1 MRKILLASVLLMIQ
15 LPSLFSQT
23 GSSGKITVHIN
34 NIPES
39 EIRGGDIQGGESNFP
54 TVIGKYY
61 ALIIGIN
68 DYTDT
73 RFKSLEYAIRDAE
86 KFYNALTFRY
96 TFDEAN
102 VKLLRNATYN
112 EIIDALDYFSK
123 IVKKDDCFLI
133 FYAGHGIWE
142 QENDIGYWLPS
153 DAKRDSKAAWFR
165 NSALADY
172 LRSIKSKHTLLITD
186 ACFAGSI
193 LMREVI
199 IEAPLAIS
207 RLYNMQS
214 RKAMTSGSKE
224 PVPDKSNFLK
234 YLVDGLLSN
243 KEKFLSADVLY
254 NSFRKTVI
262 NNSNVVPQFGVI
274 RDVDDQGGE
283 FVFILKR

>member
-1 MRKILLASVLLMIQ
+1 MIQ
-15 LPSLFSQT
+15 LPNLFSQIV
-23 GSSGKITVHIN
+23 SGEVIKVHIN
-34 NIPES
+34 NIPKS
-39 EIRGGDIQGGESNFP
+39 EITSGDRQGGEGNFP
-54 TVIGKYY
+54 TAIGKYY

-73 RFKSLEYAIRDAE
+73 RFPSLEYAIRDAE
-86 KFYNALTFRY
+86 KFFNALTFRY

-102 VKLLRNATYN
+102 VRLLRNATYTD
-112 EIIDALDYFSK
+112 IVDALDFFAK
-123 IVKKDDCFLI
+123 TATKDDCFLI

-142 QENDIGYWLPS
+142 QENEIGYWLPS
-153 DAKRDSKAAWFR
+153 DAKKDSKAAWFR
-165 NSALADY
+165 NSTLVDY

-199 IEAPLAIS
+199 TDAPLAIN
-207 RLYNMQS
+207 RLYNMPS

-224 PVPDKSNFLK
+224 PVPDVSNFLK

-243 KEKFLSADVLY
+243 KEKYLSADVLY
-254 NSFRKTVI
+254 NSFRKAVI

-274 RDVDDQGGE
+274 RDVGDQGGE
-283 FVFILKR
+283 FVFMLKR